1 MNNENGT
8 NDNTTVFTEDT
19 TDIVTDAEEQI
30 KFHQSEKETFSKGIA
45 SIIYNNNSEETEHV
59 DQAVNI
65 VDEDVKELDDEKNV
79 SVEEIVQASETILV
93 EDKSLTN
100 DDDVKN
106 EDQDELKL
114 PKDDHDNQD
123 SNKDV
128 LAKGVD
134 EEERKISE
142 NPLHKKSHKKSQ
154 NGMSKKG
161 PRFTFIA
168 GKKVDLNSEKPQ
180 YLKLTIEEI
189 QHLAM
194 QQRSERLKLDEEA
207 EHYCAVHSPPRR
219 RKVLQDKVKNGREKL
234 NTLKM
239 IEKNVEEGIKSPT
252 SPVRSPISPIRS
264 PTLPARS
271 PTSPVR
277 SPIAPIRTSKT
288 TTEKSSINIKRS
300 ASLKMSSSTV
310 SSCSNKSVKM
320 MNGAQEASKV
330 KSPNVHPMKKVTFNT
345 NLEMKTSDKK
355 ETRLSQIDTET
366 KTTTLRR
373 SNSLPR

>member
-1 MNNENGT
+1 MNNEIGT

-65 VDEDVKELDDEKNV
+65 MDEDVIELDDEKNV
-79 SVEEIVQASETILV
+79 SVEEIVEASETILV
-93 EDKSLTN
+93 EDKSLIN
-100 DDDVKN
+100 DDDLKN

-114 PKDDHDNQD
+114 PKDDHDIQD

-128 LAKGVD
+128 STKGVD

-142 NPLHKKSHKKSQ
+142 NSLHKKSHKKSQ

-219 RKVLQDKVKNGREKL
+219 RKILQDKVKNGREKL

-252 SPVRSPISPIRS
+252 SPVRSLTSPIR
-264 PTLPARS
+264 T
-271 PTSPVR
+271 
-277 SPIAPIRTSKT
+277 PITPIRTSKT
-288 TTEKSSINIKRS
+288 TSEKSSINIKRS

-310 SSCSNKSVKM
+310 SSCSNKSVRM

-366 KTTTLRR
+366 KTTTLKR